1 MERRFAA
8 QLTDTHSRYL
18 AESHIEDGVR
28 KCYTFLDGDSFMK
41 NWGFGEDNC
50 GNETHI
56 AAKGILQRTGNI
68 VEFCKGVHG
77 SQHLD
82 VVGRYTVE
90 IAGKVYDTI
99 CVMDV
104 ESYDDAIV
112 TESYIDKNGR
122 TVLWRRFN
130 SDNWAAGQF
139 RIKSWSEE
147 LPGNERLIVDGKV
160 YVHWYDCVSDYIL

>member
-1 MERRFAA
+1 
-8 QLTDTHSRYL
+8 
-18 AESHIEDGVR
+18 
-28 KCYTFLDGDSFMK
+28 
-41 NWGFGEDNC
+41 
-50 GNETHI
+50 
-56 AAKGILQRTGNI
+56 
-68 VEFCKGVHG
+68 
-77 SQHLD
+77 
-82 VVGRYTVE
+82 
-90 IAGKVYDTI
+90 
-99 CVMDV
+99 VMDV

-130 SDNWAAGQF
+130 SDNWAVGQF